1 MACFLSCVKQPNKR
15 LQELQILSK
24 KKFLFLQT
32 AWLYHRKKLKDFSLS
47 SVPRQ
52 STLKANYNLFQNI
65 PSFVVLP
72 LLGVSVFYSPLPCTE
87 CSPWWVGCSYYVQTV
102 GENSGFF
109 PGHSKILAVL
119 KKVAKTNKKKQNQ
132 TDNQLYLFI
141 TLWHPTSSWNC
152 WSHGS
157 KFLPPGGPVDAT
169 QTGNRWH
176 PLKGKK
182 FVVYNCNAVT

>member
-72 LLGVSVFYSPLPCTE
+72 LLRVSVFYSPLPCTE

-119 KKVAKTNKKKQNQ
+119 KKVAKTNKKKSKIRQ
-132 TDNQLYLFI
+132 TTNFIYLFLFDI
-141 TLWHPTSSWNC
+141 RHLHGTVSHTLKVLAPW
-152 WSHGS
+152 WSRGCYTDWEQMAS
-157 KFLPPGGPVDAT
+157 T
-169 QTGNRWH
+169 
-176 PLKGKK
+176 
-182 FVVYNCNAVT
+182 